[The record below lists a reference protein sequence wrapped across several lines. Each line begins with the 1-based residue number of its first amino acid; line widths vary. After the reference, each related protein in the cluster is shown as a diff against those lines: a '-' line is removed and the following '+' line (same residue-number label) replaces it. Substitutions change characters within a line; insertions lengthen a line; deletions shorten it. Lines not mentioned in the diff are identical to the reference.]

1 MIYIIYIYFSFFPG
15 SRNKNHAKS
24 SPRLAVTTSTW
35 HVIGSRMQGG
45 PEIDMAIL
53 MGRRENDEETHG
65 KYGKMM
71 IDH

>member
-1 MIYIIYIYFSFFPG
+1 MCFSFFPG
-15 SRNKNHAKS
+15 LRNKNHAKP

-35 HVIGSRMQGG
+35 HVIGSRMQG
-45 PEIDMAIL
+45 PEIDMAIF